1 MKILFATT
9 NPAKINKY
17 AGKLKEKGI
26 EILTIN
32 DLEIKLHIEENGKDA
47 IENAYIKA
55 KAYYDATKK
64 TTIGMDNNL
73 FIEEF
78 PKEKQPGTYV
88 RRVNGKELTDEEI
101 LSVIVKQV
109 KMRKDAISD
118 FEKASRNDL
127 IASYNE
133 EIDIL
138 NEYLPKPL
146 TIEEVNAIIDEAFK
160 AVNPTSQSD
169 MGKIMK
175 EVSPKLKA
183 RADMGEVNKII
194 KNKLLNL

>member
-1 MKILFATT
+1 MKERLQKDLISAM
-9 NPAKINKY
+9 KEHNKK
-17 AGKLKEKGI
+17 AVDTIKSVKAMIQME
-26 EILTIN
+26 EIS
-32 DLEIKLHIEENGKDA
+32 
-47 IENAYIKA
+47 
-55 KAYYDATKK
+55 KK
-64 TTIGMDNNL
+64 
-73 FIEEF
+73 
-78 PKEKQPGTYV
+78 
-88 RRVNGKELTDEEI
+88 KELTDEEI

-109 KMRKDAISD
+109 KMRKDAIAD
-118 FEKASRNDL
+118 FEKANRDDL
-127 IASYNE
+127 VTSYNE

-160 AVNPTSQSD
+160 VVNPTSQSD

>member
-1 MKILFATT
+1 MKERLQKDLISAM
-9 NPAKINKY
+9 KGHNKK
-17 AGKLKEKGI
+17 AVDTIKSVKAMIQME
-26 EILTIN
+26 EIS
-32 DLEIKLHIEENGKDA
+32 
-47 IENAYIKA
+47 
-55 KAYYDATKK
+55 KK
-64 TTIGMDNNL
+64 
-73 FIEEF
+73 
-78 PKEKQPGTYV
+78 
-88 RRVNGKELTDEEI
+88 KELTDEEI

-118 FEKASRNDL
+118 FEKANRDDL

-133 EIDIL
+133 EINIL

-160 AVNPTSQSD
+160 VVNPTSQSD

>member
-1 MKILFATT
+1 MKERLQKDLISAM
-9 NPAKINKY
+9 KEHNKK
-17 AGKLKEKGI
+17 AVDTIKSVKAMIQME
-26 EILTIN
+26 EIS
-32 DLEIKLHIEENGKDA
+32 
-47 IENAYIKA
+47 
-55 KAYYDATKK
+55 KK
-64 TTIGMDNNL
+64 
-73 FIEEF
+73 
-78 PKEKQPGTYV
+78 
-88 RRVNGKELTDEEI
+88 KELTDEEI

-118 FEKASRNDL
+118 FEKANRDDL

-160 AVNPTSQSD
+160 VVNPTSQSD

>member
-1 MKILFATT
+1 MKKRLQKDLISAM
-9 NPAKINKY
+9 KEHNKK
-17 AGKLKEKGI
+17 AVDTIKSVKAMIQME
-26 EILTIN
+26 EIS
-32 DLEIKLHIEENGKDA
+32 
-47 IENAYIKA
+47 
-55 KAYYDATKK
+55 KK
-64 TTIGMDNNL
+64 
-73 FIEEF
+73 
-78 PKEKQPGTYV
+78 
-88 RRVNGKELTDEEI
+88 KELTDEEI

-118 FEKASRNDL
+118 FEKANRDDL

-133 EIDIL
+133 EINIL

-160 AVNPTSQSD
+160 VVNPTSQSD